1 VQRMRIAAIRRG
13 VPRLAFLMLPLSR
26 LLSGPEG
33 PLTRDVQSAMVRL
46 RGRYVAGSL
55 HFRALAIALQF
66 VAAAVIPAYVVNFA
80 LNRSQAY
87 ARMYHERWPNEPALS
102 RFFTDNIG
110 QSAGQPFRG
119 SVMFW
124 YPDYPALLTM
134 ADGWARAIPTANEY
148 SQLVTPQ
155 ALYFIHVL
163 LKPDVRANLNWFQP
177 GGTYAES
184 YWTALQ
190 MFGVRYFVGYS
201 RFALADDFGF
211 AVTTLPHARI
221 AEEPA
226 AWNIYELPH
235 PNVGNYSPTEVVTT
249 GSGAEIMT
257 ILGQPEFDATR
268 QAVLSTPIAERLVPA
283 REMRMS
289 HTRSGLHVS
298 GRSDGT
304 SLVVLPQQFSNC
316 LRARDERVRLVRA
329 NLMMTGLI
337 FSGVLDTDI
346 VFDYGIFTP
355 ACRRADLADMK
366 RLDLKIDLRMPHLS
380 GDRLFP
386 GWKHAT
392 AKLRAIAGAIK

>member
-1 VQRMRIAAIRRG
+1 
-13 VPRLAFLMLPLSR
+13 MLPVSR
-26 LLSGPEG
+26 LLSGPEVPVTG
-33 PLTRDVQSAMVRL
+33 DTSDVQSEVMRL
-46 RGRYVAGSL
+46 RGRYVASSL
-55 HFRALAIALQF
+55 HARAVAIALQF

-80 LNRSQAY
+80 LNRAQTY
-87 ARMYHERWPNEPALS
+87 AKMYHSPWSNEPPLS
-102 RFFTDNIG
+102 RVFTDSIG

-163 LKPDVRANLNWFQP
+163 LKKDVRANLNWFQP
-177 GGTYAES
+177 TGSYTAS

-201 RFALADDFGF
+201 PFALADDFGF
-211 AVTTLPHARI
+211 PVTTLPHARI

-226 AWNIYELPH
+226 TWNIYELPH
-235 PNVGNYSPTEVVTT
+235 PNVGDYSPTEVVTA

-257 ILGQPEFDATR
+257 ILGKPEFDAA
-268 QAVLSTPIAERLVPA
+268 QQVVLSTPIVERLVPA
-283 REMRMS
+283 REMLMS
-289 HTRSGLHVS
+289 HTRSGIHVS

-337 FSGVLDTDI
+337 FSGDLNTDI

-366 RLDLKIDLRMPHLS
+366 RLDLKIDLRMAHLS

-386 GWKHAT
+386 DWKHAM

>member
-1 VQRMRIAAIRRG
+1 
-13 VPRLAFLMLPLSR
+13 
-26 LLSGPEG
+26 
-33 PLTRDVQSAMVRL
+33 
-46 RGRYVAGSL
+46 
-55 HFRALAIALQF
+55 
-66 VAAAVIPAYVVNFA
+66 
-80 LNRSQAY
+80 
-87 ARMYHERWPNEPALS
+87 
-102 RFFTDNIG
+102 
-110 QSAGQPFRG
+110 
-119 SVMFW
+119 
-124 YPDYPALLTM
+124 
-134 ADGWARAIPTANEY
+134 
-148 SQLVTPQ
+148 
-155 ALYFIHVL
+155 
-163 LKPDVRANLNWFQP
+163 
-177 GGTYAES
+177 
-184 YWTALQ
+184 
-190 MFGVRYFVGYS
+190 
-201 RFALADDFGF
+201 
-211 AVTTLPHARI
+211 VTTLPHARI

-235 PNVGNYSPTEVVTT
+235 PNVGNYSPTEVVTA

-257 ILGQPEFDATR
+257 ILGKPEFDATR
-268 QAVLSTPIAERLVPA
+268 QAVLSTLIAERLLPA

-337 FSGVLDTDI
+337 FSGDLDTDI

-386 GWKHAT
+386 DWKNAT